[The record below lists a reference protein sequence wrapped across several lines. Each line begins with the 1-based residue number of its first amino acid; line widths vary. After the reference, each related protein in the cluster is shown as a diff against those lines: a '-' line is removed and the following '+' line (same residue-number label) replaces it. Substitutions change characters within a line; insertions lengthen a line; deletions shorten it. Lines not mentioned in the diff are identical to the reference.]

1 MRFNVNYRKLKKRK
15 ENERKLIENQKK
27 SNRKSMRT
35 TENFKKINRKLIE
48 N

>member
-27 SNRKSMRT
+27 SNRKSMRI